1 AWPPRSIASTPRR
14 FPMGDAVRFKTVLE
28 SARGGGAVALIPA
41 EFAKPLGGLKQMR
54 VYGTVNGV
62 AFRSSTMPYRGGFY
76 LDLHSA
82 TREAAGIEFGDP
94 IEIEI
99 TRDDSPRV
107 LALPEELEAAFK
119 AEPALGERFA
129 SLSFTRRRELAEPI
143 SEAKRPE
150 TRARRLEDAL
160 NRLRAR

>member
-1 AWPPRSIASTPRR
+1 MADP
-14 FPMGDAVRFKTVLE
+14 VRFKTTLE
-28 SARGGGAVALIPA
+28 TARGGGALARIPEEHVA
-41 EFAKPLGGLKQMR
+41 PLGGLKQMR
-54 VYGTVNGV
+54 IAGTVNGV

-76 LDLHSA
+76 LGLHKG
-82 TREAAGIEFGDP
+82 TREAAGIEFGEP
-94 IEIEI
+94 IDIEI

-119 AEPALGERFA
+119 ADPALGERFA

-150 TRARRLEDAL
+150 TRARRVEDAL
-160 NRLRAR
+160 NRLRTQ